1 VATPRP
7 VDGNAIDPIALA
19 PVDEVVVTT
28 LVDNV
33 YDALLGGDE
42 TVIRPRSRPER
53 CAGPPEIP
61 ANAQRQAG
69 AVP

>member
-1 VATPRP
+1 VATLRP

-19 PVDEVVVTT
+19 PVDEVGVTT

-53 CAGPPEIP
+53 CAGS
-61 ANAQRQAG
+61 AG
-69 AVP
+69 NPS